1 VTIDA
6 LLADGTG
13 TATAEGIPI
22 LVRGALPG
30 ERLLVR
36 VVHSGRRYRTAV
48 PLKVLAP
55 SPFRIAPPCPH
66 ASDCEACPFIA
77 FDYEAQRAWK
87 REMVTEAL
95 SRSGVLGDLSVP
107 LPLAPARTI
116 NYRNSAKLAIGGR
129 SATPLIGIYR
139 PRSHELLDIGRC
151 PLHHPLINRIAAV
164 VREGIQRQHVAIY
177 SPRTGNGI
185 LRYLAVRVSEADNRA
200 LVVLVTAYR
209 SFNELHHLSRY
220 LTERVPEVAVVV
232 QNVNPSSGNVI
243 FGEQDYFLTR
253 QRSIGDTIGSTRFT
267 ISPRSF
273 FQVNNGGA
281 ELIYGTVRDW
291 AALGGSE
298 RVLDLYCGVGG
309 ISLYLAPSARSVTG
323 VEYSEAA
330 VRDAESNARL
340 NRVSNCTFVQGDT
353 AELLEELLEE
363 GERFD
368 LAVLNPPRKGC
379 DARVVD
385 RLVRLAPQRII
396 YVSCSPESLARDLA
410 QLARHGYVIGRVQPV
425 DMFPQTPHVETVVLL
440 QRSPC

>member
-1 VTIDA
+1 
-6 LLADGTG
+6 
-13 TATAEGIPI
+13 
-22 LVRGALPG
+22 
-30 ERLLVR
+30 
-36 VVHSGRRYRTAV
+36 
-48 PLKVLAP
+48 
-55 SPFRIAPPCPH
+55 
-66 ASDCEACPFIA
+66 
-77 FDYEAQRAWK
+77 
-87 REMVTEAL
+87 
-95 SRSGVLGDLSVP
+95 
-107 LPLAPARTI
+107 
-116 NYRNSAKLAIGGR
+116 
-129 SATPLIGIYR
+129 
-139 PRSHELLDIGRC
+139 
-151 PLHHPLINRIAAV
+151 
-164 VREGIQRQHVAIY
+164 
-177 SPRTGNGI
+177 
-185 LRYLAVRVSEADNRA
+185 
-200 LVVLVTAYR
+200 
-209 SFNELHHLSRY
+209 
-220 LTERVPEVAVVV
+220 VAVVV